1 MLIQASQQIL
11 NRIATGNYLLSTAG
25 PLPSNADPLSVAQAV
40 LVAHD
45 ASELILA
52 ALAESVGFT
61 SRERTTFMEY
71 VTEIEKARGP
81 LTISLFF
88 KELNGARVSFKHSG
102 ILPTAQQFHD
112 CATKARA
119 NLDKACRACLG
130 VSIEEVGLEMLIEND
145 AARQLYEESKLYNR
159 QGKFEDALKSLGRC
173 FREALD
179 ATPFAYYV
187 EVGKADTEA
196 ALHLLGC
203 GVSPSMFLSLQKF
216 LPSVNWGE
224 VTWDLRE
231 TGHPGNWTGENVDYC
246 LGVTLKIILQIQHA
260 PFTAHAYPFDVAY
273 EDVLTAKTDGVVVN
287 TENMLFYGHSSRAVG
302 ELKKG
307 QEIAG
312 RLTPAYEFDS
322 TGKWEETAIENA
334 NLFVISPTS
343 AEVLGKK
350 IEPYERLLIRADLV
364 DVSHRVK
371 QNTGTREMFPHLFER
386 GGADL

>member
-1 MLIQASQQIL
+1 MPVQVSQQIL

-25 PLPSNADPLSVAQAV
+25 PLASNSDPLSVAQAV

-45 ASELILA
+45 ASELSLA

-61 SRERTTFMEY
+61 SKERTTFMEY
-71 VTEIEKARGP
+71 VMEIEKAKGS
-81 LTISLFF
+81 LSISLFF

-112 CATKARA
+112 CVAKARTH
-119 NLDKACRACLG
+119 LDKVCGACLG
-130 VSIEEVGLEMLIEND
+130 TSIEEVGLEMLIEDD
-145 AARQLYEESKLYNR
+145 AARQLYEESKLHNSEGR
-159 QGKFEDALKSLGRC
+159 FEDALKSLGRC

-203 GVSPSMFLSLQKF
+203 GVSPSMFLSLQRF
-216 LPSVNWGE
+216 LPSVQWDE
-224 VTWDLRE
+224 VKWNLRE
-231 TGHPGNWTGENVDYC
+231 TGHAGNWTRENVDYC
-246 LGVTLKIILQIQHA
+246 LGATLKIILQIQHA
-260 PFTAHAYPFDVAY
+260 PFTAHAYPFYLAY

-287 TENMLFYGHSSRAVG
+287 AENMLFFGHCSRDAVG

-322 TGKWEETAIENA
+322 TGKWEETSIENA
-334 NLFVISPTS
+334 NLFVISPTKTKI
-343 AEVLGKK
+343 LGKN
-350 IEPYERLLIRADLV
+350 IEPYKRLLIRADLV
-364 DVSHRVK
+364 DVSHRVRDHA
-371 QNTGTREMFPHLFER
+371 GAREQFPHLFESK
-386 GGADL
+386 GA